1 MTQRPPHQ
9 RWIKRPPRPSRAAPP
24 RPEMRPR
31 PGGVQLL
38 MALGFGISAGILG
51 AVLGPMLVPRPGM
64 GGLFAGVGFAI
75 GFVTLWK
82 GLGGTMD
89 DIRRLFR

>member
-1 MTQRPPHQ
+1 
-9 RWIKRPPRPSRAAPP
+9 
-24 RPEMRPR
+24 
-31 PGGVQLL
+31 